1 MTKHSP
7 FRYFKTIVE
16 VIRLMVMLYAR
27 FPLCLRN
34 VEELLHE
41 RGIDVS
47 HEAVRFWGNRF
58 GPMVLG

>member
-27 FPLCLRN
+27 FPLFLRKF
-34 VEELLHE
+34 EELLHE

-47 HEAVRFWGNRF
+47 HEAVRFGVVRQT
-58 GPMVLG
+58 